1 MAPNPIIALRS
12 VGFSYDAVR
21 WVLSGISLEVS
32 KGERLAILGH
42 NGSGKST
49 LVKILGALQ
58 LPSQGACF
66 VCGLDTS
73 DDASLAEIHK
83 RVSIVFQNPESQ
95 IVAAVVED
103 DVAFAPENQGL
114 APDEIEKKVDWA
126 LKKVGLFHKKGA
138 LSSALSGG
146 EKQRLA
152 LAGALAADA
161 ECLILDEPTA
171 MLDPEGRDEVENVL
185 RDIHASGTAIVQV
198 SHRLEDVF
206 HADRVFVLSH
216 GSWVWQG
223 NRENFWREAESLGFS
238 LPPML
243 ELRRA
248 LAARGVSAGETV
260 EEIAEAIVGAASCR
274 LRSEAFVTNDEDKKT
289 GSPRNART
297 GKMPPLHY
305 AFNIRNLSHSFN
317 ASTPIETQTLRDVS
331 CVIPGGKWTSVLGRT
346 GSGKST
352 LIQHL
357 NGLYGIQSG
366 EIFIEGNAGS
376 SQLVPIPAR
385 GVPLRDL
392 RRRVGLVFQN
402 PEDQLFSPTVREELA
417 FAPMNWGF
425 SKEDTDVFVERALQ
439 SVGLKEEYLGR
450 NPLRLSGGERRL
462 VAIASVLSANPE
474 CLILDEPTASLDAQ
488 YREAVV
494 ELLSR
499 LREAGKTIITVTHD
513 FEMAF
518 EQSDHLI
525 VMDNGRKVCDGG
537 VCGVLPALLEQDVFI
552 IKMLPEVV
560 RVSAL
565 LRSHGFDVPLTWR
578 AEEVISA

>member
-1 MAPNPIIALRS
+1 M
-12 VGFSYDAVR
+12 
-21 WVLSGISLEVS
+21 
-32 KGERLAILGH
+32 
-42 NGSGKST
+42 
-49 LVKILGALQ
+49 
-58 LPSQGACF
+58 
-66 VCGLDTS
+66 CGLDTS
-73 DDASLAEIHK
+73 NAGLLSEIHK
-83 RVSIVFQNPESQ
+83 RVSLVFQNPESQ

-114 APDEIEKKVDWA
+114 ASEEIEKKVDWA

-198 SHRLEDVF
+198 SHLLEDVF
-206 HADRVFVLSH
+206 HADRVLVLSH

-223 NRENFWREAESLGFS
+223 SREDFWHNAESMGFT

-243 ELRRA
+243 ELRRN
-248 LAARGVSAGETV
+248 LASLGISPGETV
-260 EEIAEAIVGAASCR
+260 EEVAEAIVGVPSCR
-274 LRSEAFVTNDEDKKT
+274 LRSEASVTNDEDKKI
-289 GSPRNART
+289 GGPCNART
-297 GKMPPLHY
+297 GKMPLLHY
-305 AFNIRNLSHSFN
+305 AFDIRNLSHSFN
-317 ASTPIETQTLRDVS
+317 ASTPIETRTLRDVS
-331 CVIPGGKWTSVLGRT
+331 CVVPKGKWTSVLGRT

-366 EIFIEGNAGS
+366 EIFIEGEALAS
-376 SQLVPIPAR
+376 LIPIPVKGAA
-385 GVPLRDL
+385 LRNL

-402 PEDQLFSPTVREELA
+402 SEDQLFSPTVREELA
-417 FAPMNWGF
+417 FAPTNWGF

-439 SVGLKEEYLGR
+439 SVGLKEEYLAR

-494 ELLSR
+494 GLLSR

-518 EQSDHLI
+518 EQSDHLV
-525 VMDNGRKVCDGG
+525 VMDNGRKICDGALDY
-537 VCGVLPALLEQDVFI
+537 VLPELVELEAF
-552 IKMLPEVV
+552 MLPEVV

-565 LRSHGFDVPLTWR
+565 LRSRGFDVPLTWR
-578 AEEVISA
+578 AREVILA

>member
-1 MAPNPIIALRS
+1 LVSNPIIALRS
-12 VGFSYDAVR
+12 VAFSYDAVH
-21 WVLSGISLEVS
+21 WVLSEISLEVS

-73 DDASLAEIHK
+73 DADSLVEIHK
-83 RVSIVFQNPESQ
+83 RVSLVFQNPESQ
-95 IVAAVVED
+95 IVAAMVED

-114 APDEIEKKVDWA
+114 PPEEIEKKVDWA

-171 MLDPEGRDEVENVL
+171 MLDPEGRVEVENVL

-198 SHRLEDVF
+198 SHLLEDVF
-206 HADRVFVLSH
+206 HADRILVLSR

-223 NRENFWREAESLGFS
+223 SRGDFWRDAESLGFK
-238 LPPML
+238 LPPIL
-243 ELRRA
+243 ELRRN
-248 LAARGVSAGETV
+248 LVARGFSAGETA
-260 EEIAEAIVGAASCR
+260 EEIAEAVIKA
-274 LRSEAFVTNDEDKKT
+274 
-289 GSPRNART
+289 
-297 GKMPPLHY
+297 KMDRRFSKATPPSVCDVHPSIEGNLPAELGGIY
-305 AFNIRNLSHSFN
+305 FDVRNLSHGFN
-317 ASTPIETQTLRDVS
+317 VSTPLETRTLRDVS
-331 CVIPGGKWTSVLGRT
+331 CVVPKGKWTSVLGRT

-357 NGLYGIQSG
+357 NGLYSVQSG
-366 EIFIEGNAGS
+366 EIFIEGEPAT
-376 SQLVPIPAR
+376 LIPMPAK
-385 GVPLRDL
+385 GAALRDL

-402 PEDQLFSPTVREELA
+402 SEDQLFSPTVREELA

-425 SKEDTDVFVERALQ
+425 SKEDTDASVERALQ
-439 SVGLKEEYLGR
+439 SVGLKEEYLDR

-474 CLILDEPTASLDAQ
+474 CLILDEPTASLDAK

-494 ELLSR
+494 ELLAR
-499 LREAGKTIITVTHD
+499 LKDAGKTIVTVTHD

-525 VMDNGRKVCDGG
+525 VMDNGRKVCDGA
-537 VCGVLPALLEQDVFI
+537 VCGVLPVLVELEAF
-552 IKMLPEVV
+552 MLPDVV

-565 LRSHGFDVPLTWR
+565 LRARGFDVPLTWR
-578 AEEVISA
+578 AGEVIS

>member
-1 MAPNPIIALRS
+1 MISAPLIALKS
-12 VGFSYDAVR
+12 AGFSYDGVH
-21 WVLSGISLEVS
+21 WVLKGISLEVS
-32 KGERLAILGH
+32 KGERVAVLGH

-66 VCGLDTS
+66 VCGFDTS
-73 DDASLAEIHK
+73 EPASLAEIRK
-83 RVSIVFQNPESQ
+83 RVSLVFQNPESQ

-114 APDEIEKKVDWA
+114 APDEIEKKVAWA
-126 LKKVGLFHKKGA
+126 LEKVGLLHKRGT

-161 ECLILDEPTA
+161 ECLILDEPTS
-171 MLDPEGRDEVENVL
+171 MLDPEGRAEVENVL

-198 SHRLEDVF
+198 SHRLDDVIQ
-206 HADRVFVLSH
+206 AGRVLVLSH

-223 NRENFWREAESLGFS
+223 SGEDFLRDAKSLGFR
-238 LPPML
+238 LPPMM
-243 ELRRA
+243 ELRCR
-248 LAARGVSAGETV
+248 LFVRGETV
-260 EEIAEAIVGAASCR
+260 EDVAEAVSKELPPPCGRLPPGRGPEEEGGAALS
-274 LRSEAFVTNDEDKKT
+274 FD
-289 GSPRNART
+289 
-297 GKMPPLHY
+297 
-305 AFNIRNLSHSFN
+305 IRDLSHSFGLG
-317 ASTPIETQTLRDVS
+317 TPVETRTLKNIS
-331 CVIPGGKWTSVLGRT
+331 CVVPKGRWTSVLGRT

-357 NGLYGIQSG
+357 NGLYGVQSG
-366 EIFIEGNAGS
+366 EIFVEGGNGGE
-376 SQLVPIPAR
+376 LIPIPAK
-385 GVPLRDL
+385 GEALRNL
-392 RRRVGLVFQN
+392 RRRAGLVFQS

-425 SKEDTDVFVERALQ
+425 SKEDTDASVESALQ
-439 SVGLKEEYLGR
+439 SVGLRKEYLDR

-462 VAIASVLSANPE
+462 AAIASVLSANPE
-474 CLILDEPTASLDAQ
+474 CLILDEPTAGLDAKF
-488 YREAVV
+488 REDIVT
-494 ELLSR
+494 LLSR
-499 LREAGKTIITVTHD
+499 LRDTGRTIITVTHD

-525 VMDNGRKVCDGG
+525 VMDKGRKVCEGG
-537 VCGVLPALLEQDVFI
+537 VGGVLPALLETEAL
-552 IKMLPEVV
+552 MLPEVV

-565 LRSHGFDVPLTWR
+565 LRSRGFNVPLTWR
-578 AEEVISA
+578 AEEIL